1 MKLQQNLVSKKYSAP
16 KSGGENQAQ
25 VPTSGDSRLTVFG
38 LVQLDSSRDLDSD
51 GFEEI
56 GGFPR
61 SSGAQEEPEGRPR
74 TLPSNVS
81 KSFSPS
87 FFTSPL
93 DFCGLASDSC
103 WVPRQ
108 SIELTQSNI
117 RAILMSK
124 PAYLALFG
132 LVLAPR
138 RRWYAHDTG
147 TSLQLSHY
155 QLSVLPRPVKGLI
168 KAS

>member
-61 SSGAQEEPEGRPR
+61 SSGAQEEPEGRQGPKGPLR
-74 TLPSNVS
+74 ALKGPGRAKWPLKGQGPKGPLRALKGPLRAGLMWTL
-81 KSFSPS
+81 
-87 FFTSPL
+87 
-93 DFCGLASDSC
+93 
-103 WVPRQ
+103 
-108 SIELTQSNI
+108 
-117 RAILMSK
+117 
-124 PAYLALFG
+124 
-132 LVLAPR
+132 
-138 RRWYAHDTG
+138 
-147 TSLQLSHY
+147 LSTMW
-155 QLSVLPRPVKGLI
+155 L
-168 KAS
+168 